1 MAGLRTG
8 ITHMHNIIVLV
19 EGQRAGNINHAIGK
33 GSRRKGSDGFAG
45 TGRHHDL
52 LRHFILLFVFL
63 NQSVTGAACEITPQK
78 SLTVATQPKN
88 FSTL

>member
-1 MAGLRTG
+1 M
-8 ITHMHNIIVLV
+8 V
-19 EGQRAGNINHAIGK
+19 
-33 GSRRKGSDGFAG
+33 
-45 TGRHHDL
+45 
-52 LRHFILLFVFL
+52 L